1 MTTDEPWSTRVQ
13 RILAPRG
20 LAMPE
25 YYLLATAGYRV
36 NLERRQF
43 IGHAAGEFQGDGWPV
58 FTADRMESAL
68 DRLLEA
74 RLMLI
79 LTEADLHTERTRRAA
94 SEIPELDDGIYHQA
108 GHLDFTEAGYLL
120 FRDVSRAILGDS
132 KFARVDSGFNLDLAR
147 GRFDVYAVTRTDCQA
162 LMDQIQADGDS
173 FTGAEST
180 TFVGTDG
187 PTEIGPWRP
196 IRFLRCP
203 AGYHGVLRFV
213 TPSRPVGPAGR

>member
-1 MTTDEPWSTRVQ
+1 MTTNKAWPMRVE
-13 RILAPRG
+13 RILAPHG

-79 LTEADLHTERTRRAA
+79 LTEADLQTERARRAA
-94 SEIPELDDGIYHQA
+94 SENRSWTMA
-108 GHLDFTEAGYLL
+108 
-120 FRDVSRAILGDS
+120 
-132 KFARVDSGFNLDLAR
+132 
-147 GRFDVYAVTRTDCQA
+147 
-162 LMDQIQADGDS
+162 
-173 FTGAEST
+173 ST
-180 TFVGTDG
+180 T
-187 PTEIGPWRP
+187 
-196 IRFLRCP
+196 
-203 AGYHGVLRFV
+203 
-213 TPSRPVGPAGR
+213 RPVTSTSPRPGISCSET